1 MARELTTPNR
11 GLAPWSGGRDPFF
24 SFRREMNRLFD
35 DVFGDVGMP
44 AAQHWN
50 GGYLAPNIDVSETD
64 GAVHVKAELP
74 GVSEKD
80 VDVMLDG
87 DILTIKGEKKSE
99 KEEKKENYYFS
110 ERAFGSFQRSIRL
123 PFPAEADKVKAKFEN
138 GVLYIAI
145 PKGKEQ
151 ARVKRIAVKGG
162 NGNA

>member
-1 MARELTTPNR
+1 MLEC
-11 GLAPWSGGRDPFF
+11 
-24 SFRREMNRLFD
+24 RRRNP
-35 DVFGDVGMP
+35 GTGP
-44 AAQHWN
+44 C
-50 GGYLAPNIDVSETD
+50 YLAPNIDVSETD

-99 KEEKKENYYFS
+99 KRGEEGELLLF
-110 ERAFGSFQRSIRL
+110 RTRVRL
-123 PFPAEADKVKAKFEN
+123 LPALDPASFPAEADKVKAKFEN
-138 GVLYIAI
+138 GVLDIAI

>member
-44 AAQHWN
+44 AAQPWN
-50 GGYLAPNIDVSETD
+50 GGFLAPNIDVSETD

-99 KEEKKENYYFS
+99 KEHKDGDSTYL
-110 ERAFGSFQRSIRL
+110 ERRFGSFTRSVRL
-123 PFPAEADKVKAKFEN
+123 PFEDGQVDARFKD
-138 GVLYIAI
+138 GVLTINV
-145 PKGKEQ
+145 PKPTDM
-151 ARVKRIAVKGG
+151 RRSVRRIAVKS
-162 NGNA
+162 A